1 MARPPGGSAAG
12 GRWGRGGQRRGVRW
26 SALGSQAKL
35 SPDAASFGRGL
46 LGPGPLVPPAA
57 RSPAIVSRRNSG
69 VSGFCPFGGW
79 VYPVLNFFRFL
90 ECNTSAVEFKSFQ
103 FVTAFPLCFEE
114 CVPVERR
121 RPGGPEWRAA
131 GREGGRALERCT
143 RFCGHEA
150 SARCGGP

>member
-1 MARPPGGSAAG
+1 MRSAAKLNCHLMLPVSVG
-12 GRWGRGGQRRGVRW
+12 ACWGPDRSCHPRRAVLPSSAAEIREFLVFVHSGV
-26 SALGSQAKL
+26 GCT
-35 SPDAASFGRGL
+35 
-46 LGPGPLVPPAA
+46 LVP
-57 RSPAIVSRRNSG
+57 G
-69 VSGFCPFGGW
+69 TE
-79 VYPVLNFFRFL
+79 FFSIL